1 MAEGYV
7 IIGIH
12 GLANKPEESIL
23 KDWWKLSILEGL
35 ARNQSRTSQ
44 KLSFESVYW
53 ADVRNAEPIRNDD
66 NDEPYTE
73 ADGVGPLKTYKDGW
87 WDDVVAKAGDY
98 LAKPLDAAKRYFGF
112 DELAD
117 KVLRRKLE
125 DLAAYYDHTQIRD
138 ELRQRLKDAI
148 LMNTD
153 KRIMVIAHS
162 MGSIIAYDVLR
173 ALGRE
178 SRSLAIDHFVTI
190 GSPLGLPHVKYK
202 IYQENDLVRTPSVVN
217 RWTNFADR
225 RDPVAA
231 DVQLASDYAPNDRG
245 IRVRDDLVLNGY
257 LRPKPDR
264 KPNYHKSYGYLRAP
278 EVSQVI
284 RSFI

>member
-12 GLANKPEESIL
+12 GLANKPEENTL

-35 ARNQSRTSQ
+35 ARNQGRTSQ
-44 KLSFESVYW
+44 ELSFESVYW
-53 ADVRNAEPIRNDD
+53 ANVRHANPIRNED

-73 ADGVGPLKTYKDGW
+73 AEGAGPLKTYKDGW
-87 WDDVVAKAGDY
+87 WDDVVARAGDY
-98 LAKPLDAAKRYFGF
+98 LAAPLDAAKKYFGF
-112 DELAD
+112 DEIAD
-117 KVLRRKLE
+117 AVLRMKLQ
-125 DLAAYYDHTQIRD
+125 DLATYYDKPAIRD
-138 ELRQRLKDAI
+138 ELRKRLKDAV
-148 LMNTD
+148 LRNAD

-178 SRSLAIDHFVTI
+178 TRSLAIDHFVTI

-245 IRVRDDLVLNGY
+245 VRVRDDLIINGY
-257 LRPKPDR
+257 VSPGAEA
-264 KPNYHKSYGYLRAP
+264 NYHKSYGYLRAP
-278 EVSQVI
+278 EVSQAI